1 MSSSKARRLVG
12 ALLLACAG
20 SGAALAQAPASA
32 PASPPASAASGAATI
47 PFKREPVAAGET
59 AYRTF
64 AALVV
69 VLAVGGLAIYVL
81 RVRGKGGASLLMPAT
96 GKLQVLESRRIGPKG
111 ALLVVRWNA
120 EELLLAHGE
129 GGTTLLARAPAEPAA
144 AKDAS

>member
-1 MSSSKARRLVG
+1 MICSKARHLTG

-32 PASPPASAASGAATI
+32 PAPAASASATI

-69 VLAVGGLAIYVL
+69 VLAIGGLAIYAL
-81 RVRGKGGASLLMPAT
+81 RARGKGGASLLMPAT

-111 ALLVVRWNA
+111 MLLVVRWNA
-120 EELLLAHGE
+120 EELLLSHGE
-129 GGTTLLARAPAEPAA
+129 GGTTLIARAPAS
-144 AKDAS
+144 DAGERT